1 MVAVWSSLEQG
12 DVLPDYQHG
21 IALSSLVLVKC
32 RLPVSL
38 LCECQYFYS
47 LCIFIV
53 VEPQEGTSLVLQ
65 DWIQCYIFLH
75 EPRPEEC
82 SFAVHV
88 NSQHHFDRCRKK

>member
-12 DVLPDYQHG
+12 DKLHDYQHG

-32 RLPVSL
+32 FLPVSL
-38 LCECQYFYS
+38 LREYQYFCS

-65 DWIQCYIFLH
+65 DWIQCCILLH
-75 EPRPEEC
+75 ELRPEER
-82 SFAVHV
+82 SFAVRV
-88 NSQHHFDRCRKK
+88 NSEHHFDRRRKM